1 MLHKLESLAELAE
14 SAFLRDAIAQ
24 AIAAILSGRAISG
37 KVYRALEGM
46 VFSEL
51 ESGVEA

>member
-24 AIAAILSGRAISG
+24 AISAVLSGRTIRSDI
-37 KVYRALEGM
+37 YRALERM
-46 VFSEL
+46 VFAEL
-51 ESGVEA
+51 ESEVTL